1 MIVRDMRSNLELGP
15 FLFHISRD
23 ARRRYG
29 FEETLFAF
37 DGNAILADFA
47 AARRFA
53 ARLNAVRGPSDAPVT
68 PGQVYAM
75 GLIDEVLHAVV
86 ETHRRESRPS
96 LLRDTLEK
104 LEAELGGDEV
114 DRLLLAFVDRFPPP
128 PVDRGELTP
137 AVWLAGAT
145 GGLSHREASLEEL
158 LLLRLANQNPAFAP
172 FDELFDDDALV
183 SGTAYLPAL
192 ESFEALLDDEPSPLS
207 GHRSLLTMLRA
218 PLLAAPDSLDGQ
230 LRFIRSRWAELLGPA
245 VLRLLSSLDI
255 LAEEFREVGTFVPG
269 QVEVPV
275 YPSRWREEPEGDAPE
290 AYSPD
295 LDWMP
300 RVVLL
305 AKNVHVWLSQL
316 EKQYGREIRRLD
328 KIPDAELDRIAA
340 RGFTGLWL
348 IGVWERSRASE
359 RIKRMMGD
367 TEAVA
372 SAYSLQD
379 YVVASELG
387 GNAAF
392 DDLKRRAWQRRIR
405 MSTDMVP
412 NHVGIDSRWVVEH
425 PDWFVQRRDCPFSSY
440 TFGGPDLSDDD
451 RVGIFLEDHYYDRT
465 DAAVVFRRV
474 DRWTGDE
481 RFLYHGNDGTS
492 MPWNDTAQL
501 DYRNPEVREA
511 VIQTIL
517 HVARQSPIIRFDAAM
532 TLTKKH
538 FQRLWFPQPGT
549 GGDIPSRAEF
559 GMTREEFDRAMPTE
573 FWREVVDRVAQEA
586 PDTLLLA
593 EAFWLLE
600 GYFVRTL
607 GMHRVYNSAFMN
619 MLRDERNADYRQ
631 LIRNTLEYDPQILK
645 RYVNFMSNPDERTA
659 VDQFGTHDKYFGVAT
674 LMATMPGLPMF
685 GHGQVEGF
693 AEKYGMEF
701 RRPRWDEH
709 PNEGLI
715 RRHELQLFPLLH
727 RRWQFAEVERF
738 RLFEFEALG
747 GGVDEN
753 VFVYSNDVMGARSL
767 VVYHN
772 RFGRTVGRVLHSTGF
787 ATRREDGSVAV
798 EGGTLG
804 EALGLP
810 RDPRA
815 WLVLHDAVR
824 GLETLHS
831 CEVLHRDG
839 LPLELEAYE
848 LRAFVDLRELWD
860 DDRGRVR
867 ELAGRLG
874 GRAVPSVETVLR
886 EMDLGDVLDPF
897 ERLLAPARI
906 EALVAVAT
914 GGGTAGGHG
923 EGDVPVEGRDA
934 PDAGAFEPA
943 PETAAPDAAPADAA
957 EAAGPLPEDLGDL
970 LASLRHDAHDLLEAA
985 AKRAGTAVSPAH
997 ADAVADEV
1005 ESLLSL
1011 PLMWGAADDGQPAP
1025 AEALQ
1030 EVLGDR
1036 SDRWAVVL
1044 AWALTRSLE
1053 AVAPE
1058 ADDPAAAADRVRLWL
1073 DEWLLGGRI
1082 EAALEALGITRA
1094 PGAGGLDLVRVLLLL
1109 EGRLVAATT
1118 SEDAAREVAGLLL
1131 SSPEGRRL
1139 AGVNRYDG
1147 VTWLHRESFLE
1158 LVEWLRVATLA
1169 VGSASHKDSLVA
1181 ALEEVERRLR
1191 EALDRSDFRVEELLA
1206 ALEPAAVASGEDE
1219 APEQPGGAG
1228 DGEDEVPAEPAGDDG
1243 ADDGR

>member
-1 MIVRDMRSNLELGP
+1 MIVRDMRSNLDLAP
-15 FLFHISRD
+15 FQFHISRD

-37 DGNAILADFA
+37 DGNAILADLA

-75 GLIDEVLHAVV
+75 GLIDEVLHAVI
-86 ETHRRESRPS
+86 ETHRREARPS
-96 LLRDTLEK
+96 LLRDALER
-104 LEAELGGDEV
+104 LEGELGGDEV

-128 PVDRGELTP
+128 AVDRGELTP

-145 GGLSHREASLEEL
+145 GGLSHREAALEEL
-158 LLLRLANQNPAFAP
+158 LLLRLANQNPAFEP
-172 FDELFDDDALV
+172 FEELFDDEALV

-192 ESFEALLDDEPSPLS
+192 ESFESLLDDEPSPLS

-218 PLLAAPDSLDGQ
+218 PMLAAPGSLDGQ
-230 LRFIRSRWAELLGPA
+230 LRFVRSRWAELLGPA

-255 LAEEFREVGTFVPG
+255 LAEEFREIGTFVPG

-305 AKNVHVWLSQL
+305 AKNVHVWLAQL
-316 EKQYGREIRRLD
+316 ERQYGREIRRLD
-328 KIPDAELDRIAA
+328 QIPDAELDRIAA
-340 RGFTGLWL
+340 RGFTALWL

-359 RIKRMMGD
+359 RIKRRMGD

-379 YVVASELG
+379 YVVAAELG

-392 DDLKRRAWQRRIR
+392 DDLKRRAWERRIR

-425 PDWFVQRRDCPFSSY
+425 PDWFVQRRDCPFPSY

-559 GMTREEFDRAMPTE
+559 GMTRDEFDRTMPTE

-685 GHGQVEGF
+685 GHGQVEGY

-709 PNEGLI
+709 PNEGLV

-738 RLFEFEALG
+738 RLFDFEALG

-753 VFVYSNDVMGARSL
+753 VFAYSNDVMGARSL

-772 RFGRTVGRVLHSTGF
+772 RFGRTVGRVLHATGF
-787 ATRREDGSVAV
+787 AIRREDGSVAV

-815 WLVLHDAVR
+815 WLVLHDAAR

-831 CEVLHRDG
+831 CEALHRDG

-874 GRAVPSVETVLR
+874 GRAVPSVETALR
-886 EMDLGDVLDPF
+886 EMDLGDVLEPY

-906 EALVAVAT
+906 EALVAVA
-914 GGGTAGGHG
+914 AGGETVQDATG
-923 EGDVPVEGRDA
+923 ERAE
-934 PDAGAFEPA
+934 PDAEPA
-943 PETAAPDAAPADAA
+943 AGDAGDGEPEPETPPPDDAA
-957 EAAGPLPEDLGDL
+957 EAADPIPEDLGDL
-970 LASLRHDAHDLLEAA
+970 LASLRQDAQELLEAA
-985 AKRAGTAVSPAH
+985 AKRAGTEVSPAD

-1011 PLMWGAADDGQPAP
+1011 PLMWRAADAGRPAP

-1030 EVLGDR
+1030 DALGR
-1036 SDRWAVVL
+1036 RADRWAVVL

-1058 ADDPAAAADRVRLWL
+1058 VDDDAGAADRVRLWL
-1073 DEWLLGGRI
+1073 DEWLLGSRLA
-1082 EAALEALGITRA
+1082 AALGTLGCA
-1094 PGAGGLDLVRVLLLL
+1094 DEVGARGLDLVRILLLL
-1109 EGRLVAATT
+1109 EGRLMAATT
-1118 SEDAAREVAGLLL
+1118 PQDAAREVAGLLL

-1169 VGSASHKDSLVA
+1169 VGSASHNDSLVA
-1181 ALEEVERRLR
+1181 ALEEVERRLG
-1191 EALDRSDFRVEELLA
+1191 EALERSDFRVEGLLA
-1206 ALEPAAVASGEDE
+1206 ALEPAAVASDEDE
-1219 APEQPGGAG
+1219 APELAGGAG
-1228 DGEDEVPAEPAGDDG
+1228 DGGDDAPAEPAGADG
-1243 ADDGR
+1243 ADDER